1 MGTEEIEVITP
12 VLDALRA
19 DGMQLVGPLPADTL
33 FVPHT
38 CSRRRGARH
47 VPRPG
52 SAGAQARQLRRRRQC
67 HPRAAHRPHLRWTTA
82 PPSTW
87 PAPAGRPGQ
96 PVAAVELAIA
106 MAGGAAMNTAGASLV
121 AAAAAWAWP
130 PAAQPDPARPPRR
143 GAPQASRRAGPGG
156 GAARGF
162 AHIGV
167 IKALETSGIGARRGG
182 RHQRRFGGR
191 RAVRRRPRAFE
202 LQKLAIQLDEAS
214 VTDWSLFD
222 RGLIKGEALER
233 FINTNV
239 GGRPIEGLRRR
250 FAAVATDLQSGE
262 PIVFQRGNTGTAVR
276 ASSSIPGVFPPVTI
290 GGREY
295 VDGGLVAPI
304 PVPRPAGWGRPG
316 HRRGHLQPP
325 QRQDQG
331 RQPRPAPRHHLHH
344 GRRPSARP
352 SSPPPDVVIRPSCG
366 ACPPPISSSA
376 TRPSSRREAGFAAIA
391 RVRDAIA
398 AWERN

>member
-1 MGTEEIEVITP
+1 MNT
-12 VLDALRA
+12 
-19 DGMQLVGPLPADTL
+19 
-33 FVPHT
+33 
-38 CSRRRGARH
+38 RRRLLLAATAALGLAACGAA
-47 VPRPG
+47 PTRPDT
-52 SAGAQARQLRRRRQC
+52 AA
-67 HPRAAHRPHLRWTTA
+67 PRAPRKPR
-82 PPSTW
+82 
-87 PAPAGRPGQ
+87 
-96 PVAAVELAIA
+96 VALA
-106 MAGGAAMNTAGASLV
+106 L
-121 AAAAAWAWP
+121 
-130 PAAQPDPARPPRR
+130 
-143 GAPQASRRAGPGG
+143 GG

-167 IKALETSGIGARRGG
+167 IKALETSGIGVDVVVGTSAGSVVG
-182 RHQRRFGGR
+182 ALYAAGHG
-191 RAVRRRPRAFE
+191 PFE

-304 PVPRPAGWGRPG
+304 PARAA
-316 HRRGHLQPP
+316 RGLGA
-325 QRQDQG
+325 DLVI
-331 RQPRPAPRHHLHH
+331 AVDISS
-344 GRRPSARP
+344 RPSGKTKAG
-352 SSPPPDVVIRPSCG
+352 SLDLLLDTISIMGGALGKTELAAADVVIRPELRG
-366 ACPPPISSSA
+366 LPA
-376 TRPSSRREAGFAAIA
+376 TNFQQRHEAILEGEKAGFAAIT

-398 AWERN
+398 AWERKHN

>member
-1 MGTEEIEVITP
+1 MS
-12 VLDALRA
+12 
-19 DGMQLVGPLPADTL
+19 GPT
-33 FVPHT
+33 
-38 CSRRRGARH
+38 RRRLILAAGAALGLAACGAQPTKPEAPTPRPA
-47 VPRPG
+47 VPRK
-52 SAGAQARQLRRRRQC
+52 
-67 HPRAAHRPHLRWTTA
+67 PR
-82 PPSTW
+82 
-87 PAPAGRPGQ
+87 
-96 PVAAVELAIA
+96 VALA
-106 MAGGAAMNTAGASLV
+106 L
-121 AAAAAWAWP
+121 
-130 PAAQPDPARPPRR
+130 
-143 GAPQASRRAGPGG
+143 GG

-167 IKALETSGIGARRGG
+167 IKALETSGISVDVVVGTSAGSVVGALYAAGHG
-182 RHQRRFGGR
+182 
-191 RAVRRRPRAFE
+191 PFE

-222 RGLIKGEALER
+222 RGLIKGAALER

-304 PVPRPAGWGRPG
+304 PVRAA
-316 HRRGHLQPP
+316 RGLGA
-325 QRQDQG
+325 DVVV
-331 RQPRPAPRHHLHH
+331 AVDISS
-344 GRRPSARP
+344 RPSGKTKAGNLDLLLDTIAIMGGAMGKTELAAA
-352 SSPPPDVVIRPSCG
+352 DVVIRPELRG
-366 ACPPPISSSA
+366 LPA
-376 TRPSSRREAGFAAIA
+376 TNFQQRHEAILEGEKAGFAAIT

-398 AWERN
+398 AWERKHN

>member
-1 MGTEEIEVITP
+1 MNT
-12 VLDALRA
+12 
-19 DGMQLVGPLPADTL
+19 
-33 FVPHT
+33 
-38 CSRRRGARH
+38 RRRLLLAATAALGLAACGAA
-47 VPRPG
+47 PTRPDT
-52 SAGAQARQLRRRRQC
+52 AA
-67 HPRAAHRPHLRWTTA
+67 PRAPRKPR
-82 PPSTW
+82 
-87 PAPAGRPGQ
+87 
-96 PVAAVELAIA
+96 VALA
-106 MAGGAAMNTAGASLV
+106 L
-121 AAAAAWAWP
+121 
-130 PAAQPDPARPPRR
+130 
-143 GAPQASRRAGPGG
+143 GG

-167 IKALETSGIGARRGG
+167 IKALETSGIGVDVVVGTSAGSVVG
-182 RHQRRFGGR
+182 ALYAAGHG
-191 RAVRRRPRAFE
+191 PFE

-304 PVPRPAGWGRPG
+304 PVRAA
-316 HRRGHLQPP
+316 RGLGA
-325 QRQDQG
+325 DVVV
-331 RQPRPAPRHHLHH
+331 AVDISS
-344 GRRPSARP
+344 RPSGKTKAGNLDLLLDTIAIMGGAMGKTELAAA
-352 SSPPPDVVIRPSCG
+352 DVVIRPELRG
-366 ACPPPISSSA
+366 LPA
-376 TRPSSRREAGFAAIA
+376 TNFQQRHEAILEGEKAGFAAIA

-398 AWERN
+398 AWERKHN

>member
-1 MGTEEIEVITP
+1 MNTRRRLLLGGAS
-12 VLDALRA
+12 ALGLAACGELPRKP
-19 DGMQLVGPLPADTL
+19 DLPA
-33 FVPHT
+33 
-38 CSRRRGARH
+38 
-47 VPRPG
+47 PRP
-52 SAGAQARQLRRRRQC
+52 
-67 HPRAAHRPHLRWTTA
+67 
-82 PPSTW
+82 
-87 PAPAGRPGQ
+87 
-96 PVAAVELAIA
+96 
-106 MAGGAAMNTAGASLV
+106 
-121 AAAAAWAWP
+121 AAA
-130 PAAQPDPARPPRR
+130 RLKPRI
-143 GAPQASRRAGPGG
+143 ALALGG

-167 IKALETSGIGARRGG
+167 IKALETNGIVPDFVVGTSAGSVVGALYAAGHG
-182 RHQRRFGGR
+182 
-191 RAVRRRPRAFE
+191 PFE

-262 PIVFQRGNTGTAVR
+262 PIVFLRGNTGTAVR

-304 PVPRPAGWGRPG
+304 PVRAA
-316 HRRGHLQPP
+316 RGLGA
-325 QRQDQG
+325 DLVI
-331 RQPRPAPRHHLHH
+331 AVAISS
-344 GRRPSARP
+344 RPSGKTKAGNLDLLLDTIAIMGGAMGKTELAAA
-352 SSPPPDVVIRPSCG
+352 DVVIRPELRG
-366 ACPPPISSSA
+366 LPA
-376 TRPSSRREAGFAAIA
+376 TNFQQRHEAILEGEKAGFAAIT

-398 AWERN
+398 AWERKHN

>member
-1 MGTEEIEVITP
+1 MNT
-12 VLDALRA
+12 
-19 DGMQLVGPLPADTL
+19 
-33 FVPHT
+33 
-38 CSRRRGARH
+38 RRRLILAATAAFGLAACGAS
-47 VPRPG
+47 PTKPD
-52 SAGAQARQLRRRRQC
+52 APA
-67 HPRAAHRPHLRWTTA
+67 PRAPRKPR
-82 PPSTW
+82 
-87 PAPAGRPGQ
+87 
-96 PVAAVELAIA
+96 VALA
-106 MAGGAAMNTAGASLV
+106 L
-121 AAAAAWAWP
+121 
-130 PAAQPDPARPPRR
+130 
-143 GAPQASRRAGPGG
+143 GG

-167 IKALETSGIGARRGG
+167 IKALETSGISVDVVVGTSAGSVVGALYAAGHG
-182 RHQRRFGGR
+182 
-191 RAVRRRPRAFE
+191 PFE

-233 FINTNV
+233 FINTHV

-304 PVPRPAGWGRPG
+304 PVRAA
-316 HRRGHLQPP
+316 RGLGA
-325 QRQDQG
+325 DVIV
-331 RQPRPAPRHHLHH
+331 AVDISS
-344 GRRPSARP
+344 RPSGKTKAGNLDLLLDTIAIMGGAMGKTELAAA
-352 SSPPPDVVIRPSCG
+352 DVVIRPELRG
-366 ACPPPISSSA
+366 LPA
-376 TRPSSRREAGFAAIA
+376 TNFQQRHEAILEGEKAGFAAIA

-398 AWERN
+398 AWERKHN

>member
-1 MGTEEIEVITP
+1 MNT
-12 VLDALRA
+12 
-19 DGMQLVGPLPADTL
+19 
-33 FVPHT
+33 
-38 CSRRRGARH
+38 RRRLILAATAAFGLAACGAS
-47 VPRPG
+47 PSKPDTP
-52 SAGAQARQLRRRRQC
+52 A
-67 HPRAAHRPHLRWTTA
+67 PRAPRKPR
-82 PPSTW
+82 
-87 PAPAGRPGQ
+87 
-96 PVAAVELAIA
+96 VALA
-106 MAGGAAMNTAGASLV
+106 L
-121 AAAAAWAWP
+121 
-130 PAAQPDPARPPRR
+130 
-143 GAPQASRRAGPGG
+143 GG

-167 IKALETSGIGARRGG
+167 IKALETSGISVDVVVGTSAGSVVGALYAAGHG
-182 RHQRRFGGR
+182 
-191 RAVRRRPRAFE
+191 PFE

-233 FINTNV
+233 FINTHV

-304 PVPRPAGWGRPG
+304 PVRAA
-316 HRRGHLQPP
+316 RGLGA
-325 QRQDQG
+325 DVIV
-331 RQPRPAPRHHLHH
+331 AVDISS
-344 GRRPSARP
+344 RPSGKTKAGNLDLLLDTIAIMGGAMGKTELAAA
-352 SSPPPDVVIRPSCG
+352 DVVIRPELRG
-366 ACPPPISSSA
+366 LPA
-376 TRPSSRREAGFAAIA
+376 TNFQQRHEAILEGEKAGFAAIA

-398 AWERN
+398 AWERKHN

>member
-1 MGTEEIEVITP
+1 MNT
-12 VLDALRA
+12 
-19 DGMQLVGPLPADTL
+19 
-33 FVPHT
+33 
-38 CSRRRGARH
+38 RRRLLLAATAALGLAACGAA
-47 VPRPG
+47 PTRPDT
-52 SAGAQARQLRRRRQC
+52 AA
-67 HPRAAHRPHLRWTTA
+67 PRAPRKPR
-82 PPSTW
+82 
-87 PAPAGRPGQ
+87 
-96 PVAAVELAIA
+96 VALA
-106 MAGGAAMNTAGASLV
+106 L
-121 AAAAAWAWP
+121 
-130 PAAQPDPARPPRR
+130 
-143 GAPQASRRAGPGG
+143 GG

-167 IKALETSGIGARRGG
+167 IKALETSGIGVDVVVGTSAGSVVG
-182 RHQRRFGGR
+182 ALYAAGHG
-191 RAVRRRPRAFE
+191 PFE

-304 PVPRPAGWGRPG
+304 PARAA
-316 HRRGHLQPP
+316 RGLGA
-325 QRQDQG
+325 DLVI
-331 RQPRPAPRHHLHH
+331 AVDISS
-344 GRRPSARP
+344 RPSGKTKAG
-352 SSPPPDVVIRPSCG
+352 SLELLLDTIAIMGGALGKTELAAADVVIRPELRG
-366 ACPPPISSSA
+366 LPA
-376 TRPSSRREAGFAAIA
+376 TNFQQRHEAILEGEKAGFAAIA

-398 AWERN
+398 AWERKHN

>member
-1 MGTEEIEVITP
+1 MSAP
-12 VLDALRA
+12 
-19 DGMQLVGPLPADTL
+19 
-33 FVPHT
+33 
-38 CSRRRGARH
+38 SRRRLLLAAGAALGLAACGAQPTKPDTPT
-47 VPRPG
+47 PRP
-52 SAGAQARQLRRRRQC
+52 AA
-67 HPRAAHRPHLRWTTA
+67 PRKPR
-82 PPSTW
+82 
-87 PAPAGRPGQ
+87 
-96 PVAAVELAIA
+96 VALA
-106 MAGGAAMNTAGASLV
+106 L
-121 AAAAAWAWP
+121 
-130 PAAQPDPARPPRR
+130 
-143 GAPQASRRAGPGG
+143 GG

-167 IKALETSGIGARRGG
+167 IKALETSGISVDVVVGTSAGSVVGALYAAGHG
-182 RHQRRFGGR
+182 
-191 RAVRRRPRAFE
+191 PFE

-233 FINTNV
+233 FINTHV

-304 PVPRPAGWGRPG
+304 PVRAA
-316 HRRGHLQPP
+316 RGLGA
-325 QRQDQG
+325 DVVV
-331 RQPRPAPRHHLHH
+331 AVDISS
-344 GRRPSARP
+344 RPSGKTKAGNLDLLLDTIAIMGGAMGKTELAAA
-352 SSPPPDVVIRPSCG
+352 DVVIRPELRG
-366 ACPPPISSSA
+366 LPA
-376 TRPSSRREAGFAAIA
+376 TNFQQRHEAILEGEKAGFAAIA

-398 AWERN
+398 AWERKHN

>member
-1 MGTEEIEVITP
+1 MNT
-12 VLDALRA
+12 
-19 DGMQLVGPLPADTL
+19 
-33 FVPHT
+33 
-38 CSRRRGARH
+38 RRRLLLAATAALGLAACGAA
-47 VPRPG
+47 PTRPDTP
-52 SAGAQARQLRRRRQC
+52 A
-67 HPRAAHRPHLRWTTA
+67 PRAPRKPR
-82 PPSTW
+82 
-87 PAPAGRPGQ
+87 
-96 PVAAVELAIA
+96 VALA
-106 MAGGAAMNTAGASLV
+106 L
-121 AAAAAWAWP
+121 
-130 PAAQPDPARPPRR
+130 
-143 GAPQASRRAGPGG
+143 GG

-167 IKALETSGIGARRGG
+167 IKALETSGIGVDVVVGTSAGSVVG
-182 RHQRRFGGR
+182 ALYAAGHG
-191 RAVRRRPRAFE
+191 PFE

-304 PVPRPAGWGRPG
+304 PARAARSLGADLVIAV
-316 HRRGHLQPP
+316 
-325 QRQDQG
+325 DISS
-331 RQPRPAPRHHLHH
+331 
-344 GRRPSARP
+344 RPSGKTKAG
-352 SSPPPDVVIRPSCG
+352 SLDLLLDTIAIMGGALGKTELAAADVVIRPELRG
-366 ACPPPISSSA
+366 LPA
-376 TRPSSRREAGFAAIA
+376 TNFQQRHEAILEGEKAGFAAIP

-398 AWERN
+398 AWERKHH